1 MFGEGFLPLNE
12 ANGLQ
17 FDVGVGFCHF
27 ECMTRTL
34 RPHRISAGTHNAKA
48 QCVQKEEATE
58 LTLLV
63 MDRPVSQ
70 FVAES
75 AVRREYQC
83 CLGYADHHILT
94 GANADSR
101 RLAHSG
107 FL

>member
-1 MFGEGFLPLNE
+1 MNE

-17 FDVGVGFCHF
+17 VDVGVGFCHF
-27 ECMTRTL
+27 ECMTHTR
-34 RPHRISAGTHNAKA
+34 RPHRIRTGTHNAKA

-70 FVAES
+70 FVAEF

-83 CLGYADHHILT
+83 CLGYADRHILT
-94 GANADSR
+94 RANADSR